1 MLLHLATRTNDQ
13 IYRWTIQK
21 HLKSPKCKFFE
32 KIENIK
38 HLYTDCKRNKNLDSL
53 PKILQKSNAKRIL
66 RHILTIS
73 ALSLSPKTKK
83 LLLTLTITILTHTW
97 KTRNRLKFDDTII
110 PTTNTIINIKNNLKN
125 IIQIHYKQH
134 VISNTLD
141 NFKTNFSINIHS
153 AQ

>member
-13 IYRWTIQK
+13 INRWTIQK